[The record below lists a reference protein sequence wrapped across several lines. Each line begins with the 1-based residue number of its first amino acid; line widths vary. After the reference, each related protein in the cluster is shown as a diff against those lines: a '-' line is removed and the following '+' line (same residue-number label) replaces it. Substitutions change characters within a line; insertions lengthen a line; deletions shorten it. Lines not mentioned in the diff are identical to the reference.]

1 MKQSYS
7 IGLDIGT
14 GSVGWA
20 VINED
25 FSLRRHKHQNMWGA
39 NLFNEAQK
47 AELRRSFRSSRRRL
61 ARRKRRI
68 TLLQQIFNNE
78 ICNVDPNFYLRLT
91 ESMLYI
97 DDKSSSLDLDANILF
112 SDHTFTDKTYREKY
126 PTIYHLR
133 SELFHNP
140 EKQDIRLIYL
150 ALHHIIKYRG
160 NFLIEGGV
168 DGVISSF
175 DSQNLQKFME
185 FIGAGD
191 KEAKQI
197 KSILLNQSQTRSA
210 RKSNII
216 QLLQPSADNKSI
228 ISEAVGAAIGLKWNA
243 EKLFDD
249 KSLEIKGEFSDK
261 NYEDQRDDIA
271 AAIGDDRYE
280 LIETLESV
288 YQWTIFSQFIR
299 KDSCLSDI
307 MVEKYNAYRQDL
319 SDLKGLFRD
328 FLSEKE
334 YKSFFH
340 GDASKFDLYN

>member
-112 SDHTFTDKTYREKY
+112 SDHTFTDKTYRGKISDNL
-126 PTIYHLR
+126 PLAQRTISQPRKTRYSLN
-133 SELFHNP
+133 LFGITSH
-140 EKQDIRLIYL
+140 Y
-150 ALHHIIKYRG
+150 
-160 NFLIEGGV
+160 
-168 DGVISSF
+168 
-175 DSQNLQKFME
+175 
-185 FIGAGD
+185 
-191 KEAKQI
+191 
-197 KSILLNQSQTRSA
+197 
-210 RKSNII
+210 
-216 QLLQPSADNKSI
+216 
-228 ISEAVGAAIGLKWNA
+228 
-243 EKLFDD
+243 
-249 KSLEIKGEFSDK
+249 
-261 NYEDQRDDIA
+261 
-271 AAIGDDRYE
+271 
-280 LIETLESV
+280 
-288 YQWTIFSQFIR
+288 
-299 KDSCLSDI
+299 
-307 MVEKYNAYRQDL
+307 
-319 SDLKGLFRD
+319 
-328 FLSEKE
+328 
-334 YKSFFH
+334 
-340 GDASKFDLYN
+340 